1 MTRLGEPDLNHQFAA
16 NRSCK
21 GDLRHYAHDVEC
33 RITWPP
39 EVFDWLC
46 WTGSDAITPAPFPV
60 IFKSFSA
67 PMLRPIG
74 RSLFL
79 HACPVFD
86 LICKEC
92 RRACVRHYVGS
103 SSCRLM
109 RFVAMCVACGHP
121 LAPDPQSAICQRK
134 MPFFLFNA
142 ASGEKSSFSL
152 PRLLSGLVFTK
163 GSHWKISNE
172 SFASLTFWLHLRL
185 NFGFVH
191 HCLLNY
197 FESNRWFTQQPE
209 LQSTIDHLPHNFW
222 EY

>member
-1 MTRLGEPDLNHQFAA
+1 MARLHEPDLNHQFAA
-16 NRSCK
+16 DRSCK

-39 EVFDWLC
+39 EAFDWLC

-92 RRACVRHYVGS
+92 RRVCARHYVGS
-103 SSCRLM
+103 SSCRSM
-109 RFVAMCVACGHP
+109 RFVAMCVARGHP
-121 LAPDPQSAICQRK
+121 WRPIHNLPSAREK

-152 PRLLSGLVFTK
+152 PRLLSGLACSPRAHIEK
-163 GSHWKISNE
+163 SPMNHLLLSH
-172 SFASLTFWLHLRL
+172 FD
-185 NFGFVH
+185 
-191 HCLLNY
+191 
-197 FESNRWFTQQPE
+197 
-209 LQSTIDHLPHNFW
+209 ST
-222 EY
+222 